1 MLTLAAATLLATAL
15 LLPASLL
22 PPWLGRLLG
31 RAPPPPTPPEL
42 MPLPGAPRL
51 TATLPELT
59 DPAHKGDLM
68 WGSYRSGLY
77 FGMSTR

>member
-1 MLTLAAATLLATAL
+1 M
-15 LLPASLL
+15 LL

-31 RAPPPPTPPEL
+31 RAPPPPEL
-42 MPLPGAPRL
+42 VPLPGAPRL
-51 TATLPELT
+51 TAALPELT
-59 DPAHKGDLM
+59 DPAHKGELM